1 MSYDFVKTILLKRFT
16 SLSAGSLVS
25 TESKPVLDWEKKC
38 SIYPE
43 KILYISFFCALE
55 TIWKNAI
62 YIQKK
67 RVSKHYFMLY
77 ISKKNDIY
85 NKCYIYTNIMLI
97 WELLYISRKKDLE
110 SIHGKCFLEQ
120 FPIYL

>member
-1 MSYDFVKTILLKRFT
+1 MYKFSYDRKKAESWATILLKRFT

-77 ISKKNDIY
+77 ISKKSDIY
-85 NKCYIYTNIMLI
+85 NKCYIYTTLC
-97 WELLYISRKKDLE
+97 LYENCYIYPEKK
-110 SIHGKCFLEQ
+110 I
-120 FPIYL
+120 